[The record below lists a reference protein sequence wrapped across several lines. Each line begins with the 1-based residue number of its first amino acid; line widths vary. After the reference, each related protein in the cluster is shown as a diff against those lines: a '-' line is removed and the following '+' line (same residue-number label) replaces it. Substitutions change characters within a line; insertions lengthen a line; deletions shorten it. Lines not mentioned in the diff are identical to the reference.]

1 MMRTIKG
8 LAIVLTLLWCDVS
21 IAQFRYFSL
30 SEGLP
35 SNTVY
40 DLFQDSD
47 GFIWAGTAA
56 GLGYHNG
63 RRFVPIESLSGK
75 TVYSICEPL
84 RDGNLWVGTNEG
96 ILLVN
101 RESRSS
107 EPVSITIDGRSVPE
121 LPAFRIVS
129 DTDQN
134 VWVGG
139 YGSGIFRYS
148 TDTRTWKHYETVQN
162 SVRHIMTGIDKNVWV
177 CASGSY
183 LYRYNPAKDDFD
195 SIQIK
200 DKFSSATME
209 RAACACQDSNGDLW
223 ICSVDAKLF
232 KLSLIDMQSVM
243 IALSFPGETITPR
256 AIVERFPGE
265 LVIGT
270 NSGLLSFKT
279 REMSLSRL
287 DNGDRTHN
295 GMLNDRFVH
304 SICKDIDGGLWVG
317 TFFGGVNYMSSG
329 ANHIGIIY
337 PSLNCGN
344 IISVMAESG
353 GDTVLI
359 GSDDGGLSVYNSR
372 SGSYARKDI
381 DSSHRNLNIHALL
394 SEYEDIWLGTFGNG
408 LYRLDQNLR
417 VKRHYTQADVDKGD
431 LNVYSAYR
439 DGAGVLWVGT
449 KRGIAIYNKE
459 RDNFTRVLELE
470 ENSDV
475 TDVAEFAGDIWFASQ
490 GCGLIRYDTSSGSI
504 DILQEKDERSPK
516 SVTCLQ
522 VYDNSLFAGG
532 DGVLAT
538 VDLTGKVNLVEG
550 VLRKNELVQGLA
562 ADYSGLWI
570 TTNQGIICH
579 ESGSRP
585 LYYDSDDGLVN
596 NQFTQ
601 KSILRL
607 SNGSI
612 LAGTSGGIN
621 SFRPEDLKNNQI
633 HRPLK
638 VAITEFAEI
647 AKNGLRVARPISNR
661 IVLKRDISSV
671 AIELSAINYQS
682 RSKVVY
688 KYRLNGYES
697 RWNTVPGDEL
707 ANGLVYGYLKPGLY
721 TFEVAA
727 APSSED
733 DFGET
738 SVMSIE
744 VQSTVKALALKVLTY
759 FLVLALLSALVMSL
773 LANRAMRSL
782 RSQTIGLILGTGV
795 KYSESERIVRRA
807 DRQGGISPLVD
818 SSIELSTI
826 LSLNGGKDA
835 GDKFIS
841 GVCSFISENI
851 SNPGLS
857 VDDIAREMNVSRA
870 TVFNKIKSGLYMTP
884 SQMIKLMRLERA
896 ADELC
901 KYNVRVS
908 DVYDAVGFVSA
919 SYFTKLFHKEFGVTP
934 KDFSKKYK
942 DGQTWRKDIFSL

>member
-1 MMRTIKG
+1 MRIIKG
-8 LAIVLTLLWCDVS
+8 LAIVLTLFWCEAS
-21 IAQFRYFSL
+21 FAQFRYYSL

-40 DLFQDSD
+40 GIFQDSE
-47 GFIWAGTAA
+47 GFIWAGTTA

-63 RRFVPIESLSGK
+63 RRFVSIESLSGK
-75 TVYSICEPL
+75 TVYCVCEPTK
-84 RDGNLWVGTNEG
+84 DGNLWVGTNEG
-96 ILLVN
+96 IYLVN

-107 EPVSITIDGRSVPE
+107 EPITITIDGHPLSE
-121 LPAFRIVS
+121 LTAFRIVS
-129 DTDQN
+129 DTDHN
-134 VWVGG
+134 VWVGS
-139 YGSGIFRYS
+139 YGAGLFRYS
-148 TDTRTWKHYETVQN
+148 PDTRSWKHYEAVRK
-162 SVRHIMTGIDKNVWV
+162 SVRHIMTGIDKSVWV
-177 CASGSY
+177 CASDPY

-195 SIQIK
+195 SIPVK
-200 DKFSSATME
+200 DKFSSVTME
-209 RAACACQDSNGDLW
+209 GAACACQDSNGDIW
-223 ICSVDAKLF
+223 VCSVDAKLF

-243 IALSFPGETITPR
+243 ISLSFPEETITPR
-256 AIVERFPGE
+256 AIVERTPGE

-287 DNGDRTHN
+287 DKGDRNHN

-304 SICKDIDGGLWVG
+304 SLCKDIDGGLWVG
-317 TFFGGVNYMSSG
+317 TFFGGVNYMPSG
-329 ANHIGIIY
+329 ANHIGTIY
-337 PSLNCGN
+337 PGYNCGN

-372 SGSYARKDI
+372 SGNYTRKDV
-381 DSSHRNLNIHALL
+381 DPSNRNLNIHALL
-394 SEYEDIWLGTFGNG
+394 SEYDDIWLGTFGNG
-408 LYRLDQNLR
+408 LYRLDPNLR
-417 VKRHYTQADVDKGD
+417 LTRHYTQTDVDKGD
-431 LNVYSAYR
+431 LNVYSAFR
-439 DGAGVLWVGT
+439 DENDFLWIGT
-449 KRGIAIYNKE
+449 KRGIATYNPE
-459 RDNFTRVLELE
+459 GDNFTRVLELE
-470 ENSDV
+470 DNSDV
-475 TDVAEFAGDIWFASQ
+475 TDIAEYGGDIWFASQ
-490 GCGLIRYDTSSGSI
+490 GCGLIRYLASSRSF
-504 DILQEKDERSPK
+504 DILQDKDELSPK
-516 SVTCLQ
+516 SITCLQ
-522 VYDNSLFAGG
+522 VYNNSLFMGG
-532 DGVLAT
+532 DRVFAK

-550 VLRKNELVQGLA
+550 VLRKNERVQGMT

-570 TTNQGIICH
+570 TTNQGIIYY
-579 ESGSRP
+579 EDGSRP
-585 LYYDSDDGLVN
+585 LYYDSDDGLMN

-612 LAGTSGGIN
+612 LAGTNGGLN
-621 SFRPEDLKNNQI
+621 SFRPEDLKNNLI

-647 AKNGLRVARPISNR
+647 AKNGLRVALPISNR
-661 IVLKRDISSV
+661 FVLKRDISSF

-707 ANGLVYGYLKPGLY
+707 ENGLVYGYLKPGLY
-721 TFEVAA
+721 TFEVSA
-727 APSSED
+727 APSNED
-733 DFGET
+733 KFGET
-738 SVMSIE
+738 TVMSIQ
-744 VQSTVKALALKVLTY
+744 VRSTVKAVVFKILTYLLILTLLLALI
-759 FLVLALLSALVMSL
+759 LSLK
-773 LANRAMRSL
+773 ANRAARSI
-782 RSQTIGLILGTGV
+782 RSMSIGLLLGTGV
-795 KYSESERIVRRA
+795 KYSESERKMSGK
-807 DRQGGISPLVD
+807 DQQGGISPLVD
-818 SSIELSTI
+818 SSIELRTI

-851 SNPGLS
+851 SNPNLS
-857 VDDIAREMNVSRA
+857 VDDIAQEMNVSRA
-870 TVFNKIKSGLYMTP
+870 TVFNKIKSSLYTTP
-884 SQMIKLMRLERA
+884 SQMIKLMRLEKA